1 MTKQELVILLCK
13 EIKAVTPKEKH
24 VKRGMIEF
32 YKERALRIEK
42 LSINDIWDYSFI
54 DEFNRKVSECTKEF
68 KD

>member
-32 YKERALRIEK
+32 YKQSDCKIEK
-42 LSINDIWDYSFI
+42 IPIGDIWNYSFI
-54 DEFNRKVSECTKEF
+54 EEFNQKVSECTKEF
-68 KD
+68 KN